1 MNNVLLVTNEMD
13 RVRDL
18 SAGLSRAGFSCTAC
32 IYADDV
38 IEQDS
43 RQAFNAVVIDVSSIS
58 AQGDSAW
65 KWFRKLKLRRLLPVI
80 ALVSPAT
87 LPAVLEQG
95 FEDFAM
101 KPWNIDELSARIRR
115 AVSRTA
121 RPGGQGIIK
130 AGDLTIDPVRCE
142 VELAG
147 RLLEAGDLTIDP
159 VRCEVELA
167 GRLLA
172 LTFKEYELLKL
183 LATNKGKVFTRES
196 LLNEVWGYD
205 YYGGDRTVDVHIRR
219 LRSKIEDPVHTFIE
233 TVRNIG
239 YKFKI
244 AGPSA

>member
-1 MNNVLLVTNEMD
+1 MNNILLVTNEMD
-13 RVRDL
+13 RVREL
-18 SAGLSRAGFSCTAC
+18 SAGLGRAGFSCTAC

-43 RQAFNAVVIDVSSIS
+43 RQLFNAVLIDVSSIS
-58 AQGDSAW
+58 THGDSAW
-65 KWFRKLKLRRLLPVI
+65 KWFRKLKLRKLLPVI

-95 FEDFAM
+95 FEDFVI
-101 KPWNIDELSARIRR
+101 KPWNMDELSARIRR
-115 AVSRTA
+115 AITKTA
-121 RPGGQGIIK
+121 RPDDERIIK
-130 AGDLTIDPVRCE
+130 VGDLAIDPTRCE
-142 VELAG
+142 VEM
-147 RLLEAGDLTIDP
+147 
-159 VRCEVELA
+159 A

-219 LRSKIEDPVHTFIE
+219 LRSKIEDPTHTFIE

-239 YKFKI
+239 YKFKD
-244 AGPSA
+244 ASPVE

>member
-1 MNNVLLVTNEMD
+1 MNNILLVTNEMD

-18 SAGLSRAGFSCTAC
+18 STGLSRAGFSCTAC

-43 RQAFNAVVIDVSSIS
+43 RQPFSAVLIDVSSVS
-58 AQGDSAW
+58 THGDSAW
-65 KWFRKLKLRRLLPVI
+65 KWFRKLKLRKLLPVI
-80 ALVSPAT
+80 ALVSPPT
-87 LPAVLEQG
+87 LPLVLEQG
-95 FEDFAM
+95 FEDFVM
-101 KPWNIDELSARIRR
+101 KPWNMDELSARIRR
-115 AVSRTA
+115 AISRTT
-121 RPGGQGIIK
+121 RPEGDGIIK
-130 AGDLTIDPVRCE
+130 AGDLAIDPVRCE
-142 VELAG
+142 VE
-147 RLLEAGDLTIDP
+147 I
-159 VRCEVELA
+159 A

-219 LRSKIEDPVHTFIE
+219 LRSKIEDATHSFIE

-239 YKFKI
+239 YKFKDP
-244 AGPSA
+244 GSAK

>member
-1 MNNVLLVTNEMD
+1 MNNILLVTNEMD

-18 SAGLSRAGFSCTAC
+18 STGLSRAGFSCTAC

-43 RQAFNAVVIDVSSIS
+43 RQPFSAVLIDVSSVS
-58 AQGDSAW
+58 THGDSAW
-65 KWFRKLKLRRLLPVI
+65 KWFRKLKLRKLLPVI
-80 ALVSPAT
+80 ALVSPPT
-87 LPAVLEQG
+87 LPLVLEQG
-95 FEDFAM
+95 FEDFVM
-101 KPWNIDELSARIRR
+101 KPWNMDELSARIRR
-115 AVSRTA
+115 AVSRTT
-121 RPGGQGIIK
+121 RPEGDGIIK
-130 AGDLTIDPVRCE
+130 SGDLAIDPVRCE
-142 VELAG
+142 VE
-147 RLLEAGDLTIDP
+147 I
-159 VRCEVELA
+159 A

-196 LLNEVWGYD
+196 LLNEIWGYD

-219 LRSKIEDPVHTFIE
+219 LRSKIEDPVHTFID

-239 YKFKI
+239 YKFKD

>member
-38 IEQDS
+38 IDQDS
-43 RQAFNAVVIDVSSIS
+43 RQTFNAVLIDISSIS

-65 KWFRKLKLRRLLPVI
+65 KWFRKLRLRRLLPVI

-87 LPAVLEQG
+87 LNIVLEQG
-95 FEDFAM
+95 FEDFLN

-115 AVSRTA
+115 AISRTA
-121 RPGGQGIIK
+121 RPGGDGIIK
-130 AGDLTIDPVRCE
+130 
-142 VELAG
+142 
-147 RLLEAGDLTIDP
+147 AGDLTIDP

-183 LATNKGKVFTRES
+183 LSTHKSKVFTRES

-219 LRSKIEDPVHTFIE
+219 LRSKIEDPTHTFIE

-239 YKFKI
+239 YKFKES
-244 AGPSA
+244 GPAK

>member
-1 MNNVLLVTNEMD
+1 MNNILLVTNEMD
-13 RVRDL
+13 RVREL

-43 RQAFNAVVIDVSSIS
+43 RQSFNTVIIDISSIS
-58 AQGDSAW
+58 TQGDSAW

-80 ALVSPAT
+80 ALVSPST
-87 LPAVLEQG
+87 LPIVLEQG
-95 FEDFAM
+95 FEDFVM
-101 KPWNIDELSARIRR
+101 KPWNMDELSARIRR
-115 AVSRTA
+115 AISRTA
-121 RPGGQGIIK
+121 RPAGDGIIK
-130 AGDLTIDPVRCE
+130 AGDLAIDPVRCE
-142 VELAG
+142 VEM
-147 RLLEAGDLTIDP
+147 
-159 VRCEVELA
+159 A

-196 LLNEVWGYD
+196 LLNEIWGYD

-219 LRSKIEDPVHTFIE
+219 LRSKIEDPVHTFID

-239 YKFKI
+239 YKFRD
-244 AGPSA
+244 AGPAA

>member
-1 MNNVLLVTNEMD
+1 MNNILLVTNEMD

-18 SAGLSRAGFSCTAC
+18 STGLSRAGFSCTAC

-43 RQAFNAVVIDVSSIS
+43 RQPFSAVLIDVSSVS
-58 AQGDSAW
+58 THGDSAW
-65 KWFRKLKLRRLLPVI
+65 KWFRKLKLRKLLPVI
-80 ALVSPAT
+80 ALVSPPT
-87 LPAVLEQG
+87 LPLVLEQG
-95 FEDFAM
+95 FEDFVM

-115 AVSRTA
+115 AISRTT
-121 RPGGQGIIK
+121 RPEGDGIIK
-130 AGDLTIDPVRCE
+130 AGDLAIDPVRCE
-142 VELAG
+142 VE
-147 RLLEAGDLTIDP
+147 I
-159 VRCEVELA
+159 A

-183 LATNKGKVFTRES
+183 LATHKGKVFTRES
-196 LLNEVWGYD
+196 LLNEIWGYD

-219 LRSKIEDPVHTFIE
+219 LRSKIEDPVHTFID

-239 YKFKI
+239 YKFKD